1 MKDPRAQSRQS
12 TLDYR
17 VWSVDSA
24 RVVESACVHTCIVED
39 VTVSMCPTSL
49 RPPHH
54 YTSHQWEPMGLQMI
68 KIIMSSTETG
78 QHSTEKYIKNMCHI
92 TPTLDTAVYSHIL
105 SYFSSIEASFPILNA
120 SFLYWS
126 LFTRSVEHTLYVV
139 ARPRD
144 DHDRDK
150 SVMCDRLSSPLLPS
164 ASTCSRINSNKNYQ
178 SPVNKKEINFEENWN
193 VHKTL
198 YWRIIKSSLQ
208 KLIYRIN

>member
-1 MKDPRAQSRQS
+1 MKDPQAQSRQS

-68 KIIMSSTETG
+68 KIIMSSTGTG
-78 QHSTEKYIKNMCHI
+78 QHSTEKYKEYVSHHSDFRHRSIQSHFILFLLYWSLI
-92 TPTLDTAVYSHIL
+92 T
-105 SYFSSIEASFPILNA
+105 ILNA

-126 LFTRSVEHTLYVV
+126 FFTRSVEHTLYVV

-164 ASTCSRINSNKNYQ
+164 ASTCSGINSNKNYQ